1 MGESGIERTRRFLEG
16 MGLPAGDRHDL
27 PSSTQRFADGGQW
40 RVEIPS
46 VEGPNA
52 LRAVFETA
60 DELGVP
66 VHRVSQGSG
75 VMLLTDAAALRCDK
89 THGTEPSHSSV
100 VKVFKVKQGKN
111 FRFYGC
117 ARPRGPVVALTQ
129 RFTGNQVKL
138 VAAKA
143 AYVAFTRVIRG
154 SDTIAVVDARTG
166 RKRHGLFPP
175 GGIEFDIDR
184 ATPQIGIARIN
195 ETGELVVAYVGLGDG
210 SSRDSMIHL
219 YAFDRVG
226 HQQLLDRG
234 PSSKLLMKS
243 VRLNGE
249 NVTWL
254 HDGVTRTAR
263 VGSVPLSVTTGSGTA
278 SGTVTTEPDV
288 GIACGIG
295 PAGVSGSCI
304 GSFDPQ
310 AMVSVHAIAAAN
322 TRVTI
327 RGACN
332 ATYVPV
338 TANLPASASCVV
350 NMSGPQS
357 VEVTFG

>member
-1 MGESGIERTRRFLEG
+1 MMYRFIVALIACVAV
-16 MGLPAGDRHDL
+16 LPV
-27 PSSTQRFADGGQW
+27 AD
-40 RVEIPS
+40 
-46 VEGPNA
+46 A
-52 LRAVFETA
+52 RAA
-60 DELGVP
+60 P
-66 VHRVSQGSG
+66 
-75 VMLLTDAAALRCDK
+75 LRCDK
-89 THGTEPSHSSV
+89 THGRELAHSSV
-100 VKVFKVKQGKN
+100 VKVYKVKQGKA

-117 ARPRGPVVALTQ
+117 ARPHGPVVALTQ
-129 RFTGNQVKL
+129 KFTGNQVKL

-143 AYVAFTRVIRG
+143 AYVAFTRTIRG

-184 ATPQIGIARIN
+184 ATPQIGLARIN
-195 ETGELVVAYVGLGDG
+195 DKGELVVAYVGLGDG
-210 SSRDSMIHL
+210 TSRDSTIHL
-219 YAFDRVG
+219 YAFDQAG

-234 PSSKLLMKS
+234 PSSKLPMKS
-243 VRLNGE
+243 VRLSGE
-249 NVTWL
+249 DVSWL

-263 VGSVPLSVTTGSGTA
+263 VGSVPLSVTTGSGPA

-288 GIACGIG
+288 GIACSIG
-295 PAGVSGSCI
+295 PTGASGICI

-310 AMVSVHAIAAAN
+310 ASVGVHAIAATN

-338 TANLPASASCVV
+338 MTNLPAGASCIV
-350 NMSGPQS
+350 NMGGPQS